1 MDIMSF
7 KASRPKNMSLDV
19 NKISTALNYDLPGIE
34 DSLRLMKYQYDNEDS
49 LRLMKYQYDNN
60 GNILNQKEIE

>member
-7 KASRPKNMSLDV
+7 KANRPKNMSLDV
-19 NKISTALNYDLPGIE
+19 NKISTALNYNLPGVE
-34 DSLRLMKYQYDNEDS
+34 DSLRLMKYH
-49 LRLMKYQYDNN
+49 YDNN